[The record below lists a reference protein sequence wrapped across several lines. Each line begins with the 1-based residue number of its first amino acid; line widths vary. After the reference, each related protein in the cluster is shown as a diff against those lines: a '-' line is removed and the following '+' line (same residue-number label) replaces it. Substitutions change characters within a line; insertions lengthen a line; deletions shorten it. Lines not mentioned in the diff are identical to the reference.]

1 MIDSKTVHQTPLG
14 RSLLL
19 IEAILEDVVSTYT
32 HSGGGGITSIKE
44 TATNVYA
51 IEISQEERVD
61 VITYEGDVSLDGIV
75 VILNRDE
82 GVKNS

>member
-19 IEAILEDVVSTYT
+19 IEAILEDVVNTYA

-51 IEISQEERVD
+51 VEISQEERVD

-75 VILNRDE
+75 VILKRDE
-82 GVKNS
+82 GAKRF